1 MKELYLPC
9 DDMKI
14 RRSHETHL
22 MEALSFFENYTED
35 IDITARWKYIEELAV
50 GFFLVMQLALSRAL
64 P

>member
-1 MKELYLPC
+1 
-9 DDMKI
+9 MKI
-14 RRSHETHL
+14 RRFHETQL

-35 IDITARWKYIEELAV
+35 IDVTARWKYIEELAV